1 MIAVTGATG
10 FIGRHLVA
18 RLASRGSAVRAIVRP
33 GSRRTP
39 PAEATDTRWVTLTDD
54 RLMQAFEGVDAIVHL
69 AGCVRARTVDEFTR
83 SNVDGTR
90 AVVHAARAAGVRL
103 VHVSS
108 LAAAGPAPP
117 TSPRQESDPVAPI
130 TAYGVSKLA
139 GERLVTGST
148 GLRWTILRPGVVY
161 GPQDAAMLALFKM
174 ADRGILPLV
183 GRPTAAYTFIHI
195 DDMIRAVEAALDVTA
210 DGRVIFVGHPTPVT
224 ARSLVEQIRAA
235 VGRPAVIVPV
245 PLAVTRAAAAACDL
259 TTQVT
264 GRLLPLDR
272 WRYAELAAAGF
283 VCRVD
288 LMRELL
294 GVVAAVDLPDGLA
307 RTAAWYRE
315 KGWLRPGPRRP

>member
-18 RLASRGSAVRAIVRP
+18 RLAASGRKVRAIVRP

-39 PAEATDTRWVTLTDD
+39 PPEAHDTRFVALTDPH
-54 RLMQAFEGVDAIVHL
+54 LAGAFEDVDLVVHL
-69 AGCVRARTVDEFTR
+69 AGCVRARTIDEFTR

-90 AVVHAARAAGVRL
+90 AVAQAAAANHAWL
-103 VHVSS
+103 IHVSS

-117 TSPRQESDPVAPI
+117 TAPRDESDQPAPI
-130 TAYGVSKLA
+130 TPYGVSKLD
-139 GERLVTGST
+139 GERAVVDTDD
-148 GLRWTILRPGVVY
+148 LRWTILRPGVVY
-161 GPQDAAMLALFKM
+161 GPQDASVLTLFRM
-174 ADRGILPLV
+174 TDRGVLPLV
-183 GRPTAAYTFIHI
+183 GRATAAYTFIHI
-195 DDMIRAVEAALDVTA
+195 DDMIRALEAAIETPS
-210 DGRVIFVGHPTPVT
+210 DGRAIFVGHALPVT

-245 PLAVTRAAAAACDL
+245 PLPVARAAAALCEL
-259 TTQVT
+259 TAQVT

-294 GVVAAVDLPDGLA
+294 GVEAQVGLAEGLA
-307 RTAAWYRE
+307 RTAAWYRQQ
-315 KGWLRPGPRRP
+315 GWLRPR